1 MDTFVLLHLVI
12 AVVGIIVLIAKAKI
26 NPVVSLIVGALY
38 LGIAGGLGFS
48 ETVAAVNTGF
58 GNLMAEIGLIIG
70 FGVFIGTILTAN
82 GTMIRVVDALLK
94 TVGPRGSK
102 YVLGLSSGIVF
113 PSIYF
118 DVALVILA
126 PVADAVAKRTG
137 RSVAPLAGALAIG
150 LQAGLHLVVPGA
162 VALAMASS
170 LSLDVGMVIA
180 LGVPYGIFLI
190 CSSIALHS
198 LIMRYTWNPAKDV
211 EVLEEA
217 GVASQAEHVPAAAGS
232 TSAQSTARGLDEAPD
247 QDSGALGASAT
258 ASPDDEASENAER
271 HRYPLAV
278 AMLPVIIPLVLIITR
293 TIAIAA
299 GMEDNALT
307 FLGEPVVA
315 LMAGLLVGIVMVWP
329 EMGREKVDEIVT
341 KGAQISGSI
350 LLFNGVAGSLGMV
363 ISEVGV
369 GDMLASLFS
378 ANASL
383 PILLTWI
390 IAALFRLAQGSGSV
404 SAITAAA
411 LVGPIVASMGAPL
424 VLVMFAAGTG
434 AAFGGHV
441 TDNTFWIFKQML
453 GLTTRGALQVY
464 TVAQST
470 MAVIGLASCLL
481 LDLVF

>member
-1 MDTFVLLHLVI
+1 MDSIVLVHLVI
-12 AVVGIIVLIAKAKI
+12 AVIGIILLIAKAKI
-26 NPVVSLIVGALY
+26 NPVVSLIVGSLY
-38 LGIAGGLGFS
+38 LGVAGGLGFS

-82 GTMIRVVDALLK
+82 GTMLRVVDALLK
-94 TVGPRGSK
+94 VVGPRGAK
-102 YVLGLSSGIVF
+102 YVLGLSGGIVF

-126 PVADAVAKRTG
+126 PVADAISKRTG

-162 VALAMASS
+162 VALTMASS
-170 LSLDVGMVIA
+170 LGLDVGLVIA
-180 LGVPYGIFLI
+180 LGIPFGIFLI
-190 CSSIALHS
+190 CTSIALHS
-198 LIMRYTWNPAKDV
+198 TVMRYTWNPAKDL
-211 EVLEEA
+211 EVDGKDAEEID
-217 GVASQAEHVPAAAGS
+217 GVAVHAAASESSISDGAVRS
-232 TSAQSTARGLDEAPD
+232 SNGGAASSPSHSAPATGTEPGG
-247 QDSGALGASAT
+247 GAVK
-258 ASPDDEASENAER
+258 
-271 HRYPLAV
+271 HRYPLLI
-278 AMLPVIIPLVLIITR
+278 AMLPAIIPLALIIMR
-293 TIAIAA
+293 TIAIAG
-299 GMEDNALT
+299 GMEDNAVT

-315 LMAGLLVGIVMVWP
+315 LLIGLLVGIVMVWP
-329 EMGREKVDEIVT
+329 EMGREKVDDIIT
-341 KGAQISGSI
+341 RGAQTSGSI
-350 LLFNGVAGSLGMV
+350 LLFNGVAGSLGLI

-369 GDMLASLFS
+369 GDMLASVFS

-383 PILLTWI
+383 PILLTWV

-411 LVGPIVASMGAPL
+411 LVGPIVASMGSPLIL
-424 VLVMFAAGTG
+424 VLFAAGTG

-453 GLTTRGALQVY
+453 GLTTRGAVQVY
-464 TVAQST
+464 TVAQSG
-470 MAVIGLASCLL
+470 MALIGLVSCLL